1 MVRMS
6 AADAAGVDTEPDA
19 ADIIGVFGSILREG
33 ILSLFHGLRV
43 EFHTSFHYAYGCFIN
58 IFHCYKIFH
67 ILPCFAKIVN

>member
-19 ADIIGVFGSILREG
+19 ADIIGVFGSIPRAG

-43 EFHTSFHYAYGCFIN
+43 EFHTSFTMLMAVLLTFFILIKN
-58 IFHCYKIFH
+58 FH
-67 ILPCFAKIVN
+67 ILPCFATIVN

>member
-1 MVRMS
+1 MS

-43 EFHTSFHYAYGCFIN
+43 EFHTRFTMLMAV
-58 IFHCYKIFH
+58 
-67 ILPCFAKIVN
+67 L

>member
-43 EFHTSFHYAYGCFIN
+43 QFHTSST
-58 IFHCYKIFH
+58 
-67 ILPCFAKIVN
+67 ILMAVLLTFFTVIKFFTFCLVLRKL